1 MVLLLN
7 TSKGNRQIENN
18 GNLIFLFNKDFQ
30 KGYQFTGGPSSRIDT
45 LSISSFNRLIGCESV
60 EGLNSLFKPFRLGC
74 ALCTILLNNS
84 FYFKIFLIFTK
95 INREII
101 RFLDF

>member
-45 LSISSFNRLIGCESV
+45 LSISNICYAVIQLGF
-60 EGLNSLFKPFRLGC
+60 SLCQKP
-74 ALCTILLNNS
+74 LNN
-84 FYFKIFLIFTK
+84 L
-95 INREII
+95 RII
-101 RFLDF
+101 IGFIPN